1 MKRNLIIAAL
11 LILATAGGF
20 FIGHNPPAFLG
31 NLLAPEKKLPP
42 PPAPAR
48 FYPLDKM
55 VISIPGD
62 EYPHYLLLELALKSR
77 SDKAAEEIKAADP
90 LIRNTMMRM
99 FSAKEFKTLNKPQ
112 NLEALQLEAKEE
124 LAKVLSEDQFSLDI
138 EEVLFTRMV
147 IQ

>member
-1 MKRNLIIAAL
+1 MKRNLLIVAL
-11 LILATAGGF
+11 LILATGGGF
-20 FIGHNPPAFLG
+20 FIGHQPPAWLG
-31 NLLAPEKKLPP
+31 KWLSAEEEVQPLAS
-42 PPAPAR
+42 

-55 VISIPGD
+55 IISVPGD

-77 SDKAAEEIKAADP
+77 SDNAAQEIKAADP

-99 FSAKEFKTLNKPQ
+99 FSSKSFNVLNQPQ
-112 NLEALQLEAKEE
+112 NLETLQLEARES
-124 LAKVLSEDQFSLDI
+124 LIKVLTKDQFTLDI

>member
-1 MKRNLIIAAL
+1 MKRNLLIVAL
-11 LILATAGGF
+11 LILATGGGF
-20 FIGHNPPAFLG
+20 FIGHQPPEWLG
-31 NLLAPEKKLPP
+31 KWLSAEEEVQPQ
-42 PPAPAR
+42 AS

-55 VISIPGD
+55 IISVPGD

-77 SDKAAEEIKAADP
+77 SDNAAQEIKAADP

-99 FSAKEFKTLNKPQ
+99 FSSKSFNVLNQPQ
-112 NLEALQLEAKEE
+112 NLETLQLEARES
-124 LAKVLSEDQFSLDI
+124 LIKVLTKDQFTLDI